1 MSDPPSPSEAIADLM
16 ADDDYWEEHHER
28 PRGALTDVDRRFL
41 WGAHGYEHKQS
52 ATKRKA
58 TIRERLENGLKD
70 VQYLTLLDDRDD
82 KKVFDAL
89 DEGELRSSLSTLIRW
104 LYLHL
109 DGDLEW
115 FEQTV
120 AQAISNA
127 ENDRRDDDVTY
138 YAGGEVNAGIDV
150 EITVRKGFNVER
162 IERQLR
168 NGEGHTLTPTEIGVL
183 AREGRLE
190 EGDLMLLDSSTAN
203 RIDEDTGEREIVG
216 LELGEDSPAFDSPPR
231 VDPETGEIVD
241 ENGSGTQTED

>member
-1 MSDPPSPSEAIADLM
+1 MSDPPSPREAMAELM
-16 ADDDYWEEHHER
+16 ADDDYWEEHRER

-41 WGAHGYEHKQS
+41 WGAHEYEHKQTT
-52 ATKRKA
+52 TKRKA

-70 VQYLTLLDDRDD
+70 LTYLTFLEERDD
-82 KKVFDAL
+82 KKVFDAM
-89 DEGELRSSLSTLIRW
+89 DEAELRSSLSTFIRW

-138 YAGGEVNAGIDV
+138 YAGGEVDAGIDV
-150 EITVRKGFNVER
+150 DITVRKGFNVER

-168 NGEGHTLTPTEIGVL
+168 TGEGHTLTPTEIGVL
-183 AREGRLE
+183 VREGRLE
-190 EGDLMLLDSSTAN
+190 EGDLHLLDSASAN
-203 RIDEDTGEREIVG
+203 RIDSETGEREVMN
-216 LELGEDSPAFDSPPR
+216 PAFDSPPR
-231 VDPETGEIVD
+231 VDPETGEIVNESGGD
-241 ENGSGTQTED
+241 GGSES